1 MGGSCDRGVG
11 VFDHPGEGAGW
22 GEAMQV
28 GGGAHTHTTG
38 LALRARVLH
47 QNTQIS
53 VIKCLFSKLF
63 LYTFI
68 FLLIPINEFTL
79 SFLWHKKIREGEGA
93 APTLTLS

>member
-1 MGGSCDRGVG
+1 MTEAWASSTIPEKGRGGGKLCR
-11 VFDHPGEGAGW
+11 W
-22 GEAMQV
+22 
-28 GGGAHTHTTG
+28 GGAHTHTTG

>member
-1 MGGSCDRGVG
+1 MTEAWASSTIPEKGRGGGKLCR
-11 VFDHPGEGAGW
+11 W
-22 GEAMQV
+22 